1 MNVQDNLLQQD
12 IHEYLR
18 AHEEKD
24 LLRFITCGNVDDGK
38 STLIG
43 RLLHDTK
50 MIYEDQLAAITADSK
65 NKGTVESGVDL
76 ALLVDGLQ
84 SEREQGITIDVAY
97 RYFSTD
103 KRKFI
108 IADTPGHEQYTRNM
122 ATGASTA
129 DLAVLLIDARYG
141 VQIQT
146 RRHSFICSLLGI
158 KNFVIAINKMDLVGF
173 SEEVFTNI
181 KQEYLGFSE
190 KLTVPNIIFIPMS
203 ALTGEN
209 VVQIGASMPWYAGD
223 SFLSLLENVDIAQVN
238 NSRSVRFPVQYV
250 NRPNQDFRGYCGTL
264 AAGEIFPGMKVKVL
278 PSGKVTGI
286 DKILRDKDELAKAVP
301 GEAITVILKDEI
313 DISRGD
319 MIVSEEDKVEPSNS
333 FIVDVVWMHDSP
345 LEINKAYKIKIATS
359 KISGAVVEIMYKVNV
374 NTLEQEAATTL
385 NLNEIGRCRIQFV
398 EKVVAD
404 AYRESRL
411 TGGLIFIDRLTNVT
425 VGAGMVV
432 VADDSQNIVWHKM
445 DVSKKSRAQR
455 FNQKAAVVWF
465 TGLSG
470 SGKSTSANAL
480 ERQLF
485 AMGYNTYLLDGDN
498 VRHGLCSD
506 LGFSERDRAENIRR
520 VGEVA
525 KLMVDAGLIVLVSFI
540 SPFRR
545 ERQTV
550 RQMLQPGEFLEV
562 YVNTPINVC
571 ESRDPKGLYKK
582 ARAGEIRNF
591 TGIDSP
597 YEAPESPEI
606 ELNTANVS
614 MDEVVRILLGGLQQ
628 LGILPKKSR

>member
-18 AHEEKD
+18 THEEKD

-65 NKGTVESGVDL
+65 TKGTVGSGVDL

-129 DLAVLLIDARYG
+129 DLAILLIDARYG

-146 RRHSFICSLLGI
+146 RRHSFICALLGI
-158 KNFVIAINKMDLVGF
+158 RNFVIAINKMDLVGF
-173 SEEVFTNI
+173 SEEVFLSI
-181 KQEYLGFSE
+181 KKDYLSFAE
-190 KLTVPNIIFIPMS
+190 KLSIPNIIFIPIS

-209 VVQIGASMPWYAGD
+209 VADIGSAMAWYTGE
-223 SFLSLLENVDIAQVN
+223 SLLHILESVDLSVVN
-238 NSRSVRFPVQYV
+238 RNDFVRFPVQYV

-264 AAGEIFPGMKVKVL
+264 ASGAVFPGMRIKVL
-278 PSGKVTGI
+278 PSGKTTVI
-286 DKILRDKDELAKAVP
+286 EKVLRDKDELPLASS
-301 GEAITVILKDEI
+301 GDAITLTLRDEI
-313 DISRGD
+313 DVSRGD
-319 MIVSEEDKVEPSNS
+319 ILVAEDDKVEPSNS
-333 FIVDVVWMHDSP
+333 FVVDVVWMHESP
-345 LEINKAYKIKIATS
+345 LEIGKAYKIKIATS
-359 KISGAVVEIMYKVNV
+359 KVSGAVVEILHRVDV
-374 NTLEQEAATTL
+374 NTLAEESATTL
-385 NLNEIGRCRIQFV
+385 KLNEIGRCRIQFA
-398 EKVVAD
+398 EKIVAD
-404 AYRESRL
+404 AYRESRA
-411 TGGLIFIDRLTNVT
+411 TGSLIFIDRLTNIT
-425 VGAGMVV
+425 VGAGMILE
-432 VADDSQNIVWHKM
+432 ADYRQNVVWHNM

-455 FNQKAAVVWF
+455 FNQKAAVIWF

-506 LGFSERDRAENIRR
+506 LGFSERDRVENIRR

-545 ERQTV
+545 ERQMV

-606 ELNTANVS
+606 ELNTAHVS
-614 MDEVVRILLGGLQQ
+614 MDDAVRILLGGLQRF
-628 LGILPKKSR
+628 GILPKKLR